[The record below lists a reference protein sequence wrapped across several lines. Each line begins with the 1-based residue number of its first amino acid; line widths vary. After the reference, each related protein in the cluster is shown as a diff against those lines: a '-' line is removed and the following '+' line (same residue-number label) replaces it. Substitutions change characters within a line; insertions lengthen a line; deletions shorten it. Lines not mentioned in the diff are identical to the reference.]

1 MAYRKVYFRIRTEG
15 YASGWSSD
23 ADKAAFKEESRRLFQ
38 ELGWAL
44 TLGRNGGCDTVA
56 KDRQDLYLHPN
67 SFSGVLDEDNVQ
79 PLREQLSK
87 AHAFRCYHADLYEE
101 YQDLDDEGYRAEL
114 EARRDEITGYILE
127 KCRTKRSNLYVVA
140 PVAEYAA
147 EKFEVRRLCDKD
159 RHNKIGHQF
168 VSELMDELLQ
178 KGWLVS
184 AKTSQG
190 EGIRTA
196 TDKERGVRQPVTQ
209 VDGQITMEGQPALQ
223 RKLPKGKKRSSP
235 ACRRCSGWLGAFFV
249 LRSAHIGAHAAS
261 VCGSLAVLVIAFIWL
276 SDYTYCVSAPAL
288 LCSSAWDRYA
298 WNPSE
303 PGDISL
309 IMSCRRKVR
318 ASPSTRKMNQSQP
331 G

>member
-15 YASGWSSD
+15 YASGWSSE

-38 ELGWAL
+38 SLGWTL

-56 KDRQDLYLHPN
+56 KDRQDLYLHPS
-67 SFSGVLDEDNVQ
+67 SFSGVLDEDNIQ

-87 AHAFRCYHADLYEE
+87 THAFRCYHVNCYEE
-101 YQDLDDEGYRAEL
+101 YRDLSDEGYRAEL

-127 KCRTKRSNLYVVA
+127 KCRTKRRNLYVVA

-159 RHNKIGHQF
+159 RRNQIGKQF
-168 VSELMDELLQ
+168 VAGLMAQLLQ

-184 AKTSQG
+184 AETSQG

-209 VDGQITMEGQPALQ
+209 VDGQITMEGQPSPPEKAIK
-223 RKLPKGKKRSSP
+223 RKKLPAP
-235 ACRRCSGWLGAFFV
+235 
-249 LRSAHIGAHAAS
+249 
-261 VCGSLAVLVIAFIWL
+261 SL
-276 SDYTYCVSAPAL
+276 
-288 LCSSAWDRYA
+288 
-298 WNPSE
+298 
-303 PGDISL
+303 
-309 IMSCRRKVR
+309 
-318 ASPSTRKMNQSQP
+318 
-331 G
+331 